1 MSFRAIVIV
10 ALAFLWN
17 GCGGSSSPGPSAGQ
31 GSLSVSIGGLPAGA
45 SGDVAVSGPAGY
57 SQKLTATQTLTGLAV
72 GNYSVSATDVP
83 SGSTSYSAAVT
94 GSPASVSAG
103 ATATVAVAYSLVA
116 PTTGS
121 LAITVGGLP
130 AGVSGDVTVSGPGGF
145 SQHVATTQSLNGLSP
160 GSYTVAAQAV
170 SSAATTY
177 APTVTGSPATVSAG
191 ATANASVA
199 YAAAAAPVAQ
209 GRFLYSTNFADG
221 TVAAFKIDPGSG
233 ALTLLGTV
241 LAVPVGSPA
250 TGTWGIAVHPSNQ
263 FLYVVFRSGTLTPTL
278 FGYSIGATGA
288 LTPTAQGS
296 VALAGGLEMIGIAPG
311 GDFLYLTDF
320 NNGRIF
326 QFSVDASDGSL
337 TALSPPTISTLGT
350 GPIGIR
356 VDPSGKF
363 VYVADQCGIDPS
375 NGCGQIEAFRKG
387 ATGALSSI
395 GVVDSLGPN
404 GGGSPSLLTVDAA
417 GKYLYAADAFLGHNG
432 EVVTQFSIGATGAL
446 TFVAAVPLQNGVRP
460 FDFALAP
467 DGASAFAT
475 STTSEIARFT
485 VDPST
490 GGLTASST
498 SSFFGQTLAIDRG
511 GKVLFLPLGSQ
522 MEQLSID
529 SSGTLQPIGAG
540 VVDNESPPNPSGN
553 SFFCAIAY

>member
-1 MSFRAIVIV
+1 
-10 ALAFLWN
+10 
-17 GCGGSSSPGPSAGQ
+17 
-31 GSLSVSIGGLPAGA
+31 LPAGA
-45 SGDVAVSGPAGY
+45 GGDVAVSGPAGY
-57 SQKLTATQTLTGLAV
+57 NQKLTATQTLTGLAA
-72 GNYSVSATDVP
+72 GSYAVSAADVP
-83 SGSTSYSAAVT
+83 MGGTSYSATVT

-103 ATATVAVAYSLVA
+103 ATAAVAVAYSLVT

-121 LAITVGGLP
+121 LSITVGGLP
-130 AGVSGDVTVSGPGGF
+130 SGASGDITVSGPGGF
-145 SQHVATTQSLNGLSP
+145 SQHLSATQSLNGLSP

-170 SSAATTY
+170 SSGATTY
-177 APTVTGSPATVSAG
+177 AATVTGSPATVSAG
-191 ATANASVA
+191 ATANASVV
-199 YAAAAAPVAQ
+199 YAAEAAPVAQ

-221 TVAAFKIDPGSG
+221 TVAAFKIDSGSG

-241 LAVPVGSPA
+241 LAVPGGSPA
-250 TGTWGIAVHPSNQ
+250 AGTWGIAVHPSNR

-296 VALAGGLEMIGIAPG
+296 VPLTGGLEMIGIAPG

-320 NNGRIF
+320 DNGRIF
-326 QFSVDASDGSL
+326 QFSVNASDGSV

-356 VDPSGKF
+356 VDPSSSF

-395 GVVDSLGPN
+395 GVVDSLGPG
-404 GGGSPSLLTVDAA
+404 GGGSPSLLTIDAA
-417 GKYLYAADAFLGHNG
+417 GKYVYAADAFLGHGG

-446 TFVAAVPLQNGVRP
+446 TFVAAVPLQNNVRP

-490 GGLTASST
+490 GGLTASSVG
-498 SSFFGQTLAIDRG
+498 SFFGQTLAIDRG
-511 GKVLFLPLGSQ
+511 GKALFLPFGSQ

-529 SSGTLQPIGAG
+529 SSGALHPIGTG
-540 VVDNESPPNPSGN
+540 FVDNESPPNPSGN
-553 SFFCAIAY
+553 SFFCAISY